1 MKAKRG
7 LKNIAANYLS
17 QIVTLVLG
25 LLIPQLVMVNLGS
38 ESNGLLQSVTNVLA
52 YLAVLEAG
60 IGTASLQ
67 ALYSPV
73 SKDDKG
79 AINRVVSATGRFF
92 RKVGLI
98 YLGVVIVLAVVFP
111 FTIKSELSYTTIM
124 LTVLLTG
131 LPSVV
136 NYCVQSKYRI
146 LLEAEGKQYVV
157 TYISTAIHFV
167 TSFAKIGLLLFGFGI
182 VALQAAFFVLDALK
196 TVILVIYIRRR
207 YKWLD
212 LSAEPDYQAISKSRN
227 VLVHQISGLIFNHTD
242 TLLLTWIKGLAFAS
256 VYETYRMLCGMI
268 DTAVGNLFGVDFI
281 LGQTYN
287 SDREKYMKLHNVYEL
302 YIMTFSFSLFCVTAV
317 MILPFMK
324 LYVAEVKDA
333 ELYIDPRLPL
343 LFVVTYLLSKGRTA
357 CMQAINVAQK
367 FKETEWHA
375 IVEMVINVV
384 VTVAAVY
391 LWGIYGALIGTVAA
405 LLFRTNAMIIY
416 ANRVV
421 LQRSPWVTYRRWLL
435 NIALFTGLYL
445 AGNAVVSRLVLD
457 GYLKIV
463 LCAAVMTIVVIPV
476 FFAVVSLF
484 DRPTCRYALSLLKP
498 LLSRFRKNSSGT

>member
-1 MKAKRG
+1 MEAKRG
-7 LKNIAANYLS
+7 LKNVAANYLS

-38 ESNGLLQSVTNVLA
+38 ESNGLLQTVTEL
-52 YLAVLEAG
+52 LGCLTVLEAG

-67 ALYSPV
+67 ALYGPV
-73 SKDDKG
+73 SRDDKG
-79 AINRVVSATGRFF
+79 AVNRIVSATGLYF
-92 RKVGLI
+92 RRVGLI
-98 YLGVVIVLAVVFP
+98 YAVVLLVLAFVYPLTV
-111 FTIKSELSYTTIM
+111 KSELPYLTIM

-146 LLEAEGKQYVV
+146 LLEAEGRQYVV
-157 TYISTAIHFV
+157 TYIATAIHFV
-167 TSFAKIGLLLFGFGI
+167 TSLAKIGLLLLGCDI
-182 VALQAAFFVLDALK
+182 VALQAVFFVLDALK
-196 TVILVIYIRRR
+196 TVILVLYIRRR

-212 LSAEPDYQAISKSRN
+212 LSVEPDRGAISKSRN

-242 TLLLTWIKGLAFAS
+242 TLLLTWFKGLAFTS
-256 VYETYRMLCGMI
+256 VYGTYRTLCGMI
-268 DTAVGNLFGVDFI
+268 ETAIGNLFGVDFI

-287 SDREKYMKLHNVYEL
+287 SDREKYIRLHNVYEL
-302 YIMTFSFSLFCVTAV
+302 YIMTFSFALFCVTAV
-317 MILPFMK
+317 MILPFMT
-324 LYVAEVKDA
+324 LYVAKVEDA
-333 ELYIDPRLPL
+333 ALYLDPRFPL
-343 LFVVTYLLSKGRTA
+343 LFVATYLLSKGRTA

-391 LWGIYGALIGTVAA
+391 RFGIIGALIGTIAA

-421 LQRSPWVTYRRWLL
+421 LKRSPWVTYRRWLL
-435 NIALFTGLYL
+435 NLVLFAGMYIAGR
-445 AGNAVVSRLVLD
+445 AVVSRLDLD
-457 GYLKIV
+457 GYLKIL
-463 LCAAVMTIVVIPV
+463 LCAAVMCVVMLPV
-476 FFAVVSLF
+476 FFVVVSLF
-484 DRPTCRYALSLLKP
+484 DRETCRCALSLLK
-498 LLSRFRKNSSGT
+498 RRKENK